1 MLTPDRFGEF
11 FQAVHDCQPFPWQ
24 QRLLESVVAEGRWP
38 SVLSLPTGAGKTAVL
53 DVAVFALAC
62 GAKVP
67 RRTLLVVD
75 RRIVVDD
82 AYRRAERIRKAIAGQ
97 NSTDDVS
104 QNVPLNLRGS
114 VAQISILE
122 DVRKALLKQGGASP
136 LETALLRGGIY
147 REDNWVRDPL
157 QPLLVCSTVDQVGS
171 RILHRG
177 YGVSSHAWSIHAGL
191 LANDALIVLDEA
203 HTSEPFRQTL
213 EWIER
218 YRKIAE
224 QPLNLPFGVVSM
236 TATPRANADVFSL
249 GDEDRNHP
257 VLARRLGAKKILHL
271 EVASKPKDEG
281 LVDAVVERVRSLVG
295 SGDDASSKT
304 ILVVMNRV
312 RTARSVAEE
321 LDSLR
326 TGKKNALAIERPLLL
341 IGRSRSLERDALLDA
356 VRTRIMAGRDRSPKP
371 GDLPLVVVATQC
383 VEVGADLDADSL
395 ISEICPIDS
404 LRQRL
409 GRLDRMGELGTSD
422 AYLVAPRDF
431 KAKDGEQDVDPDNWK
446 PDPVYGDLCEKMWK
460 FLRSKTETVEG
471 NLDVGI
477 TGWERILAGVSE
489 QDLNELRSPSLDA
502 PVMFPAYCDLWVQ
515 TSPEPSVVPEPSLFL
530 HGPQRGEAEVQIVWR
545 ADLDADRPQ
554 TWANC
559 VSACPPVVG
568 ESLRIPLA
576 QARQWLDGKRKEA
589 QEGSDLEGEI
599 TAESGKEAGSSLRFL
614 RWKGADDSEF
624 CVDSRSVRPGDTL
637 VVPATHGGCDEWGWN
652 PEARKDGGVDPV
664 RDLADEARLAACRT
678 PILRLHP
685 ALHDRLPAGLRDVP
699 SDQTDSVIEE
709 IEGLIQ
715 VALDSCDA
723 EGFDPTM
730 LESDR
735 KQLDV
740 RAVADAIVALRN
752 GWTWEPHPSGTGWI
766 LAGKQRMGSVEFA
779 GEDDGASRLDRAVTL
794 EQHLADVGKVARD
807 FANRSG
813 LSEAFIADFRLSGE
827 LHDLGKVDPAFQAM
841 LHGGSR
847 LRAAASPLLAK
858 SPQLPRSRSEAE
870 LARQKSGYPVGAR
883 HELLSVRLAESSP
896 TVREM
901 AKDWELVLH
910 LVASHHGRCRPF
922 APVVEHPS
930 PRKVQYTWS
939 GQELTASSDGVEAG
953 MGLEHIASGVAE
965 RFWRL
970 VRRYGWWGLS
980 YLEACLR
987 LADWRA
993 SALEA
998 KGEQP

>member
-11 FQAVHDCQPFPWQ
+11 FQAVHGCAPFPWQ
-24 QRLLESVVAEGRWP
+24 TRLLEQVVRESRWP
-38 SVLSLPTGAGKTAVL
+38 STLSLPTGAGKTVVL
-53 DVAVFALAC
+53 DIGVYALAC
-62 GAKVP
+62 GARVP
-67 RRTLLVVD
+67 RRTVLVVD

-82 AYRRAERIRKAIAGQ
+82 AFRRAEKIRHKLRDSDVQILDEVRASLEALGG
-97 NSTDDVS
+97 ST
-104 QNVPLNLRGS
+104 
-114 VAQISILE
+114 
-122 DVRKALLKQGGASP
+122 ALA
-136 LETALLRGGIY
+136 TALLRGGIY

-281 LVDAVVERVRSLVG
+281 LVDTVVERVKALLG
-295 SGDDASSKT
+295 SQDGESSKA

-312 RTARSVAEE
+312 RTARAVAKEM
-321 LDSLR
+321 DSLR
-326 TGKKNALAIERPLLL
+326 TGKKNPLGIEKPLLL
-341 IGRSRSLERDALLDA
+341 TGRSRSLERDALLDS
-356 VRTRIMAGRDRSPKP
+356 VRSRIMAGRERSPKD

-383 VEVGADLDADSL
+383 VEVGADLDVDIL
-395 ISEICPIDS
+395 VSEVCPIDS

-409 GRLDRMGELGTSD
+409 GRLDRMGNLGRSE
-422 AYLVAPRDF
+422 AYLIAPRDG
-431 KAKDGEQDVDPDNWK
+431 KAKDGDEKSDPEGWK
-446 PDPVYGDLCEKMWK
+446 PDPVYGDLCEKVWK
-460 FLRSKTETVEG
+460 FLRSKSESIDEG
-471 NLDVGI
+471 IDVGNA
-477 TGWERILAGVSE
+477 GWETILSGVSE
-489 QDLNELRSPSLDA
+489 EILQEMQSPSLDA

-515 TSPEPSVVPEPSLFL
+515 TSPEPSVVPDPSLFL
-530 HGPQRGEAEVQIVWR
+530 HGPQRNEAEVQIVWR
-545 ADLDADRPQ
+545 SDLDVDAPD
-554 TWANC
+554 TWASC

-568 ESLRIPLA
+568 ETLRIPLA
-576 QARQWLDGKRKEA
+576 QARQWLEGKRKEA

-599 TAESGKEAGSSLRFL
+599 GTETGKESDKSLPFL
-614 RWKGADDSEF
+614 RWRGFDDSEV
-624 CVDSRSVRPGDTL
+624 CENSRMARPGDTL
-637 VVPATHGGCDEWGWN
+637 VVPAAHGGCDEWGWN
-652 PEARKDGGVDPV
+652 PEASKDGGVAPV
-664 RDLADEARLAACRT
+664 KDLADEARLAARRT
-678 PILRLHP
+678 PVLRLHP
-685 ALHDRLPAGLRDVP
+685 ALHDRLPPALRGVP
-699 SDQTDSVIEE
+699 LDQTDSVIEE
-709 IEGLIQ
+709 IKDLIQ
-715 VALDSCDA
+715 DALDSCDVD
-723 EGFDPTM
+723 GFDPAM
-730 LESDR
+730 SDSDR
-735 KQLDV
+735 KQPEV
-740 RAVADAIVALRN
+740 RAVANAIVALRN
-752 GWTWEPHPSGTGWI
+752 GWSWEPHPSGRGWI
-766 LAGKQRMGSVEFA
+766 LAGKHRMGSVEFA
-779 GEDDGASRLDRAVTL
+779 GEDDGASRLDRPVTL
-794 EQHLADVGKVARD
+794 AQHLVDVGKVARD

-813 LSEAFIADFRLSGE
+813 LPESVVADSLLSGE
-827 LHDLGKVDPAFQAM
+827 LHDLGKADPAFQAM
-841 LHGGSR
+841 LQNGSR

-858 SPQLPRSRSEAE
+858 SPLLPRSRGEAE
-870 LARQKSGYPVGAR
+870 LARQKSGYPLGAR

-896 TVREM
+896 VFREI

-922 APVVEHPS
+922 APVVDHPS
-930 PRKVQYTWS
+930 PRLVQYNWK
-939 GQELTASSDGVEAG
+939 GQELSASSDGIANGV
-953 MGLEHIASGVAE
+953 GLEHVASGVSD

-993 SALEA
+993 SALEE
-998 KGEQP
+998 KGGQP